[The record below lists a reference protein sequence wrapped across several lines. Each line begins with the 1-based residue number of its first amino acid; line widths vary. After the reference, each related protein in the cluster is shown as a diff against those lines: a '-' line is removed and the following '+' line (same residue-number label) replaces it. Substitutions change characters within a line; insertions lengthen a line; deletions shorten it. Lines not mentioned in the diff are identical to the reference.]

1 MDLDGELRMKRLVA
15 LAIIGSTA
23 FVAAQSGGQSSIDW
37 PNWGA
42 EPGQSKYSKAAQITR
57 SNVNNLEVAWR
68 WENNEKAIPE
78 FEMRPGGMF
87 ATPIMI
93 DGVLYI
99 STGYH
104 RVIAVDAETGKEIWA
119 FDPKTYEEGP
129 PIAGTGSHRGVMF
142 WRDGDDVRILINAR
156 NKLFAVNAKTGQP
169 VREFGGG
176 GSVRLDENHTRE
188 IPRGQFQQTS
198 PGVVYGNLVIVG
210 SRIPDRLQYRNDP
223 PGSIQAFDVKTGK
236 RAWIF
241 YTIPQSAKDFGADTW
256 ANESWKTVGHANVW
270 GPMTLDEPR
279 GLLYAASSTMSG
291 DYWGGQR
298 VGANLFAETLL
309 CIDAKTGKRV
319 WHFQAVHHGIWD
331 YDFASPPNLLTIT
344 VDGKRI
350 DAVAQL
356 SKQGF
361 LYVFDRV
368 TGNPIWP
375 IEERP
380 VDTKSEIPGEK
391 PYPTQPFPTKPPAMG
406 PQGVSLDDA
415 NDLTPEIRRLAQEQL
430 KRYTLGPLFTP
441 PSFKGLFQRPS
452 NNGVSNWGGGA
463 VDPESG
469 FLYLRAS
476 DTYYISEVCK
486 NDFTDPFV
494 DVAYGNFCGST
505 GLFSLPANLRPTGA
519 PAAPARPERPRGSAE
534 LVEPSAAE
542 LGRGG
547 GSARATGVVNPLGA
561 IPLTKPP
568 YAHLLAVDLNKGD
581 IAWKVVF
588 GEGSSAIRRHP
599 LLKGIDLPDRLG
611 TPGNSGVAVTK
622 GGLVFIGGGEP
633 YLYAFDKTTGRELWR
648 GSTDG
653 PTGGNPITYQTGS
666 GRQFA
671 VISTN
676 GGANSGSGL
685 VAFALKR
692 GGSAPAAATAP
703 RPSAPATAPSTMSGE
718 QAYLSVCAGCHG
730 RTAGGGM
737 GPALAG
743 TTKDLSELQAIVR
756 EGRGQMPPTGPRD
769 LTDEHIA
776 LIAVYLRA
784 LGGGR

>member
-1 MDLDGELRMKRLVA
+1 MKRLIV
-15 LAIIGSTA
+15 LAIVASTTLLT
-23 FVAAQSGGQSSIDW
+23 AQSAQQTSIDW
-37 PNWGA
+37 LHWGA
-42 EPGQSKYSKAAQITR
+42 DLAQSKYSAASQITR
-57 SNVNNLEVAWR
+57 GNVNNLEVAWR
-68 WENNEKAIPE
+68 WENDEKAIPE
-78 FEMRPGGMF
+78 FEMRPGGMS

-104 RVIAVDAETGKEIWA
+104 RVIAIDAETGKQIWA

-142 WRDGDDVRILINAR
+142 WRDGDDTRILINAR
-156 NKLFAVNAKTGQP
+156 NKLFAVNAVTGQT
-169 VREFGGG
+169 VREFGG

-223 PGSIQAFDVKTGK
+223 PGSIQAFDVRSGK

-241 YTIPQSAKDFGADTW
+241 YTIPQSAKEFGAETW
-256 ANESWKTVGHANVW
+256 ANDSWKTVGHANVW
-270 GPMTLDEPR
+270 TSMALDQQR
-279 GLLYAASSTMSG
+279 GLLYAATSTMSG

-298 VGANLFAETLL
+298 AGANLFAETLL

-331 YDFASPPNLLTIT
+331 WDFASPPNLLTIT

-361 LYVFDRV
+361 AYVFDRV
-368 TGNPIWP
+368 TGQPVWP

-391 PYPTQPFPTKPPAMG
+391 VYPTQPFPTRPPPMG
-406 PQGVSLDDA
+406 PQGVSLNDA
-415 NDLTPEIRRLAQEQL
+415 NDLTPEIKRLAQEQM
-430 KRYTLGPLFTP
+430 KRYTLGPIFTP
-441 PSFKGLFQRPS
+441 PTFKGLLQRPS

-463 VDPESG
+463 VDPETG

-476 DTYYISEVCK
+476 DTYYISEICK
-486 NDFTDPFV
+486 NDFSDPFV
-494 DVAYGNFCGST
+494 DIAYGNFCGST
-505 GLFSLPANLRPTGA
+505 GLFSLPANLRPAGS
-519 PAAPARPERPRGSAE
+519 PAAPAPAVAPRGSAE
-534 LVEPSAAE
+534 LVEPGAGE
-542 LGRGG
+542 PGRGG
-547 GSARATGVVNPLGA
+547 GSARDTGVVNPLGP

-568 YAHLLAVDLNKGD
+568 YAHLVAVDLNKGD

-588 GEGSSAIRRHP
+588 GEGSPAIRRHP
-599 LLKGIDLPDRLG
+599 LLRGVELPDRLG

-633 YLYAFDKTTGRELWR
+633 YLYAFDKMTGREIWR

-653 PTGGNPITYQTGS
+653 RTGGNPISYQTRS
-666 GRQFA
+666 GRQFV
-671 VISTN
+671 VISTSS
-676 GGANSGSGL
+676 GQESGAGL

-692 GGSAPAAATAP
+692 GVTAPTAAGPAASSAVPGASTA
-703 RPSAPATAPSTMSGE
+703 SAMTGQ
-718 QAYLSVCAGCHG
+718 QAFTNVCSGCHG
-730 RTAGGGM
+730 RMAGGGM
-737 GPALAG
+737 GPGLVG
-743 TTKDLSELQAIVR
+743 MTKGNEEFLAIVR
-756 EGRGQMPPTGPRD
+756 EGRGQMPATGSRD
-769 LTDEHIA
+769 LTDEQIL
-776 LIAVYLRA
+776 LIAEYLRS
-784 LGGGR
+784 LGGRGR